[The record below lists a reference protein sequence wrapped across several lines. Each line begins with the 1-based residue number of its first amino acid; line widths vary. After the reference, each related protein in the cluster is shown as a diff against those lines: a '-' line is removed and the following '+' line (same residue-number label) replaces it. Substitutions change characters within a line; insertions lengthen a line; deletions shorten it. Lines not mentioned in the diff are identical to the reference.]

1 MADPKTKKDP
11 AEEEDPKKQHPA
23 DPADDPPAADPAPA
37 TDPAEPKADP
47 TGDPPAA
54 DPNEDPAPAADPAEP
69 KDPETNPEDDP
80 PATEPVTES
89 PEVTALK
96 MQLTEA
102 NARVAAYK
110 SGVKSDA
117 VEDAVVLA
125 MHAVKTAGGEVSEE
139 AIHQAI
145 VSVLERH
152 PEWNTATTPTAPV
165 KVGAE
170 PPAEPPKTKTAAALH
185 GKVVL

>member
-23 DPADDPPAADPAPA
+23 DPVDDPPAAG
-37 TDPAEPKADP
+37 PAEPKADHA
-47 TGDPPAA
+47 GDPPAA
-54 DPNEDPAPAADPAEP
+54 DPNEAPAPAADPAEP
-69 KDPETNPEDDP
+69 KDPETTPDDEP
-80 PATEPVTES
+80 PATDPVTES

-110 SGVKSDA
+110 SGVKPDA

-125 MHAVKTAGGEVSEE
+125 MHAVKSTGAEVSEE

-152 PEWNTATTPTAPV
+152 PEWNTATTPTAPM

-170 PPAEPPKTKTAAALH
+170 PPADPPKTKTAAALH